1 MSEKKRGYYP
11 EMLIDVHNLGK
22 IPLKDYAKDDPSFVV
37 ARLCGLSKHYYRR
50 EDRIAELGA
59 EVGRLRE
66 AANWVLHVANG
77 VGKGGGKP
85 SHGEHEASLDALMR
99 AYQLG
104 SDDPDGF
111 PLAALSPQVGEKK
124 GCEECQG
131 QKWLWY
137 AGAPARQV
145 CPSCNGTGESQ

>member
-50 EDRIAELGA
+50 EDRIAELEA

-66 AANWVLHVANG
+66 VVTDWIADVAQRD
-77 VGKGGGKP
+77 GGKVFQNRV
-85 SHGEHEASLDALMR
+85 SGLASAPITYADMRNLM
-99 AYQLG
+99 
-104 SDDPDGF
+104 
-111 PLAALSPQVGEKK
+111 AALSPQVGEKK